1 MIRIFRYKERETCR
15 SAARA
20 TASIYLGNAVPKL
33 AVPLAVPRFVKSNL
47 VVRNARSVRRSG
59 VRIQRG
65 ITRRPRSQKKNAPK
79 ISGARLNTETARRSD
94 RAVFVFRGD
103 GKKRRYLSRI
113 ISRKHSPR
121 RGPLQLS
128 SNSEAGVKRSIRLYP
143 FPTVISSENQIFFSK
158 ESS

>member
-1 MIRIFRYKERETCR
+1 MIRIFRYEERETCR
-15 SAARA
+15 GAARA

-94 RAVFVFRGD
+94 RAVFVFRG
-103 GKKRRYLSRI
+103 KKRRYLSRI

>member
-1 MIRIFRYKERETCR
+1 MIRLFRFKERIPCR
-15 SAARA
+15 VAARA
-20 TASIYLGNAVPKL
+20 SASIYLGNAVPKL
-33 AVPLAVPRFVKSNL
+33 AVPFAVPRFVKSNL

-65 ITRRPRSQKKNAPK
+65 ITRRQSRKKNALK
-79 ISGARLNTETARRSD
+79 ISGASVNTETARRSD
-94 RAVFVFRGD
+94 RAVFVFR

-121 RGPLQLS
+121 RGPLQPS

-143 FPTVISSENQIFFSK
+143 FYTVFIF
-158 ESS
+158 